1 MTRKNTLAWLLMA
14 AFVMG
19 TAFAQSPAPDAA
31 PSPAA
36 PVVESQTDVNITPA
50 SPAPAAPVAPAE
62 TRTDVNINATGTTQE
77 AAPAPAGGTTTSTTV
92 WGFDGKTVLIGGAL
106 LLGIILIAVAAAG
119 RESDR
124 TTVVR

>member
-1 MTRKNTLAWLLMA
+1 MTRKNPVAWLLMA
-14 AFVMG
+14 VFVAG

-31 PSPAA
+31 ASPAA
-36 PVVESQTDVNITPA
+36 PVVENQTDVNIEAA
-50 SPAPAAPVAPAE
+50 SPAAPAPVAPAE
-62 TRTDVNINATGTTQE
+62 TRTDVNINSTETT
-77 AAPAPAGGTTTSTTV
+77 AAPAPAQTSTTSTTV